1 MDQATMTRFHVRAF
15 ETIRRDPLSRVE
27 QIERRME
34 LLDPVRWSNDA
45 DLIRVLRCDMK
56 MLLRVAKAASAGNDL
71 EVLEAL
77 ALLDL
82 DL

>member
-1 MDQATMTRFHVRAF
+1 MS
-15 ETIRRDPLSRVE
+15 PVE

-34 LLDPVRWSNDA
+34 LLDPARWSNDA

-56 MLLRVAKAASAGNDL
+56 MLLRVAKAASAANDL